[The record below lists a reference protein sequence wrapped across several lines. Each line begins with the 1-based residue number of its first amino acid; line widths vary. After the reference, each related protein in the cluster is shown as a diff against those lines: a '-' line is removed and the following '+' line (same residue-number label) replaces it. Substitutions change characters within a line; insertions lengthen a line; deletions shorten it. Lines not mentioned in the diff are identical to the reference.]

1 MHIMLKINP
10 TWEEYVVYEGKN
22 KIPTI
27 YSEAIKA
34 LYGTVDAAKL
44 FYDNLMELLVDEMGF
59 KPNPYDSCVVNKNIN
74 GKQATIAFHV
84 DDLKISHVDPMVVT
98 DIINKLDDRYGEIM
112 PLSISRGKVHE
123 YLGMVF
129 DYTTKG
135 EVEISMY
142 QYLSGLIEEASE
154 IYKKGAAK
162 ATPAP
167 NHLYE
172 VRDVDS
178 DGNKLLDKVER
189 NEYHTLTAQCLYLSK
204 RGRPDIQQ
212 AVAFHCTRVNKPDTD
227 DQKKLARLIRYLMDT
242 VHLPLILSMNDNGI
256 SEWWVD
262 ASFAIHDNMKS
273 RSGATMSLGKGV
285 IYCASTM
292 QKIMASSSTEAE
304 LAGVDDRMGNICWL
318 YYFSTDQGY
327 TRKTWLYQDN
337 KSAILLKQ
345 NYG

>member
-1 MHIMLKINP
+1 
-10 TWEEYVVYEGKN
+10 
-22 KIPTI
+22 
-27 YSEAIKA
+27 
-34 LYGTVDAAKL
+34 
-44 FYDNLMELLVDEMGF
+44 
-59 KPNPYDSCVVNKNIN
+59 
-74 GKQATIAFHV
+74 
-84 DDLKISHVDPMVVT
+84 MVVT

-135 EVEISMY
+135 EVKISMY
-142 QYLSGLIEEASE
+142 QYLSGLIEEAPE

-189 NEYHTLTAQCLYLSK
+189 NEYHALTAQCLYLSK

-304 LAGVDDRMGNICWL
+304 LVAVAETISKILWCRHFMEE
-318 YYFSTDQGY
+318 QGY
-327 TRKTWLYQDN
+327 LVEDVYIYQDN
-337 KSAILLKQ
+337 QSAILLESNGMKSVEKGSRHIKIKYFFVTDKVKDNEVKIMYYPTEDMLADFYTKPLQ
-345 NYG
+345 GSLFIKHRNALMGLKEEDFKSYEDQYITFMKTMKT